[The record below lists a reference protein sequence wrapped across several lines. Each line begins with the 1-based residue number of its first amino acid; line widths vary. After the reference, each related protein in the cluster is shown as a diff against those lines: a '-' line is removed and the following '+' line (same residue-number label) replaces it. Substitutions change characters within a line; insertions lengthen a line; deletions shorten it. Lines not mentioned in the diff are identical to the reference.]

1 MSETPAPLDR
11 VDIMGAVMAA
21 LIADGARPDP
31 GADPDSVGTGALIC
45 TGPGIVA
52 GLAVAREAFGRM
64 GVRLRPL
71 VDDGD
76 HVEAGRQVAELG
88 GPLAAMSAAAPTALR
103 FLTRLSA
110 IASGHAPAAADA
122 AAPKAADADPADP
135 LDGWAARLSP
145 EEPFGQDGP
154 SFELEVHG

>member
-1 MSETPAPLDR
+1 MSEAPAPLDR

-21 LIADGARPDP
+21 LIADGARPDA

-64 GVRLRPL
+64 GVRLRTL

-122 AAPKAADADPADP
+122 APDPAAPDPADP